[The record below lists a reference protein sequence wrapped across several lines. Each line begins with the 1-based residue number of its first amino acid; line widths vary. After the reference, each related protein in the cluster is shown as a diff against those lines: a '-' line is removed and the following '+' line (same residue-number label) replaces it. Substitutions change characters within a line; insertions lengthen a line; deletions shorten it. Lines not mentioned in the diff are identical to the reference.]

1 MVCRSA
7 PSQRVDRH
15 RLRQQIRL
23 ACQRACAVATAIPAL
38 MLGLLGAPSA
48 QAQANGQGNAGG
60 IYTCTDAQG
69 KRLTADRP
77 IPECAAKEQQVLNR
91 DGSLR
96 SVMPPTLT
104 AQERAQKEVSERQAN
119 ELRAAQ
125 ADAVRRD
132 RNLMARY
139 ANEAAHLRSREAS
152 LDTVRLAIKAS
163 EIRLRELA
171 QARKPLLEE
180 TEFYKGKPMPPK
192 LKAAIDANDAA
203 LDAQRAATANQE
215 AELDRINAK
224 YDAELDRLRRLWT
237 GAAPGTLAA
246 APVANT
252 AATKPAAKATP

>member
-1 MVCRSA
+1 MQQA
-7 PSQRVDRH
+7 GRVTR
-15 RLRQQIRL
+15 
-23 ACQRACAVATAIPAL
+23 CAAALIAAIVPWL
-38 MLGLLGAPSA
+38 WLGLGLGLNTAVL
-48 QAQANGQGNAGG
+48 ANTGASGGG

-77 IPECAAKEQQVLNR
+77 IPECANKEQQVRNR

-104 AQERAQKEVSERQAN
+104 AQERAQKEASEKLVN
-119 ELRAAQ
+119 EARAAQ

-139 ANEAAHLRSREAS
+139 ANETAHLRAREAS
-152 LDTVRLAIKAS
+152 LDTVRLAIKSS

-180 TEFYKGKPMPPK
+180 TEFYKGKPMPGK

-203 LDAQRAATANQE
+203 LEAQRSATANQE

-224 YDAELDRLRRLWT
+224 YDAELDRLRRLWA
-237 GAAPGTLAA
+237 GAAPGTLAV
-246 APVANT
+246 APAVT
-252 AATKPAAKATP
+252 TSATKPAAKTSP

>member
-1 MVCRSA
+1 MACMV
-7 PSQRVDRH
+7 V
-15 RLRQQIRL
+15 
-23 ACQRACAVATAIPAL
+23 VV
-38 MLGLLGAPSA
+38 LGLSSGLNTAVL
-48 QAQANGQGNAGG
+48 ANPGSSGGG

-77 IPECAAKEQQVLNR
+77 IPECASKEQQVLNR

-104 AQERAQKEVSERQAN
+104 AQERAQKEASEKLVSEA
-119 ELRAAQ
+119 RAAQ

-132 RNLMARY
+132 RNLMARF
-139 ANEAAHLRSREAS
+139 ANEAAHLRAREAS
-152 LDTVRLAIKAS
+152 LDTVRLAIKSS

-180 TEFYKGKPMPPK
+180 TEFYKGKPMPGK

-203 LDAQRAATANQE
+203 LEAQRSATANQE

-224 YDAELDRLRRLWT
+224 YDAELDRLRRLWA
-237 GAAPGTLAA
+237 GAAPGTLAVTPA
-246 APVANT
+246 VAT
-252 AATKPAAKATP
+252 SATKPAAKATP